1 MRWFIESG
9 ASRQEAAAA
18 TSGGRAQAPPGL
30 GLCRTQHR
38 RDQRMK
44 VCVRLR
50 GLAHGTEQPVMDFV
64 YNYFGSVEQCVEAV
78 KEDLEELVEEVVSLG
93 SQIGII
99 GGKGVVWIEDE
110 EGVVLPVLGAD
121 EDAVCS
127 GGAAEEDVS
136 ETDCAN
142 FKGTA
147 GPPLPSSTGS
157 EQRVRE
163 GATATR
169 VGEGRYD
176 AAGEEDTSEG
186 DMENESYE
194 ESVELGEAE
203 GEMESDEC
211 DEEKYYR
218 KGGAR

>member
-1 MRWFIESG
+1 
-9 ASRQEAAAA
+9 
-18 TSGGRAQAPPGL
+18 
-30 GLCRTQHR
+30 
-38 RDQRMK
+38 MK
-44 VCVRLR
+44 VFVRL
-50 GLAHGTEQPVMDFV
+50 GGQAHGTEQPVMDFV
-64 YNYFGSVEQCVEAV
+64 YNYFGSAEQCVEAV

-157 EQRVRE
+157 EQRVHV
-163 GATATR
+163 GASAAA

-176 AAGEEDTSEG
+176 TAGEEVSR
-186 DMENESYE
+186 
-194 ESVELGEAE
+194 
-203 GEMESDEC
+203 EC
-211 DEEKYYR
+211 NM
-218 KGGAR
+218 